1 MGNPSNDSKPKFKR
15 CFYCRKLK
23 SLNEIHES
31 PIKCNC
37 YGCNTRKK
45 ESLKRFL
52 SDFGVCDQCY
62 KAITKFTSSGNE
74 DIDNFIRS
82 TLLIYDV
89 RLDFAPFDKFKD
101 LKFIAEGGFSKIYKA
116 TWIDGPITTWN
127 CEKQEYNR
135 HANKTVVLKELNDS
149 KNINS
154 EQLNEIKIFHTL
166 SNHNVYAKKSKR
178 NYYEYVNKYYGITQH
193 PESKNYMIIM
203 NYCESGD
210 LTRYITKDF
219 FNIKW
224 YNKLNK
230 LDDIISGLKE
240 IHNAGITHQ
249 DYHSGNIFLLASTPI
264 MGDLGLSKSAIESTN
279 DENKEVYG
287 IIPYVAPEIFRG
299 EKYTKASDIYSFGM
313 IMWELMTGRKP
324 FWNYNHDTSLIIEI
338 WDGLRPPVI
347 TNAPEGYVKLMKKC
361 WRSDPSKRPTANN
374 IYNKIQAMLEKEWK
388 DTTEIIES
396 SNIGPITTVN
406 PDAIY
411 KSRLLSIMI
420 ISAEN
425 TINIK
430 KIDKRRLDEFFEND
444 ENDENEIIRKK
455 LFKYEINND
464 YLTKELEF
472 DIDNNINKFYNKD
485 LYITKEIKFDI

>member
-1 MGNPSNDSKPKFKR
+1 MASNDSKSKFKR

-23 SLNEIHES
+23 PLNEIHEIT
-31 PIKCNC
+31 IKCNC

-45 ESLKRFL
+45 ESLKRYL
-52 SDFGVCDQCY
+52 YDVCDQCY
-62 KAITKFTSSGNE
+62 KAATKFTPSGNE
-74 DIDNFIRS
+74 DIDNLIMS
-82 TLLIYDV
+82 TLIYGV

-101 LKFIAEGGFSKIYKA
+101 LKFIAEGGFK
-116 TWIDGPITTWN
+116 
-127 CEKQEYNR
+127 YNR
-135 HANKTVVLKELNDS
+135 HANKIVVLKELDDS
-149 KNINS
+149 KNIDS
-154 EQLNEIKIFHTL
+154 EKLNEIKIFRML
-166 SNHNVYAKKSKR
+166 SNYNIHVKNSKA

-219 FNIKW
+219 FNMKW

-249 DYHSGNIFLLASTPI
+249 DYHSGNIFLLGSTPI

-313 IMWELMTGRKP
+313 IMWELMTGRKS
-324 FWNYNHDTSLIIEI
+324 FWDKSHDTSLIIEI
-338 WDGLRPPVI
+338 WDGLRPPI
-347 TNAPEGYVKLMKKC
+347 TTNAPEGYVKLMKKC
-361 WRSDPSKRPTANN
+361 WQSDPSKRPTANN
-374 IYNKIQAMLEKEWK
+374 IYNKIKVMLEKEWK
-388 DTTEIIES
+388 DTTKIIES

-411 KSRLLSIMI
+411 KSRQLSTMI

-430 KIDKRRLDEFFEND
+430 KIDKRKIDEFFENVK
-444 ENDENEIIRKK
+444 ENDENDIILKK
-455 LFKYEINND
+455 LRKNENND
-464 YLTKELEF
+464 YLTKELKF
-472 DIDNNINKFYNKD
+472 DIDNNINKFDNKD